1 MGTGILVMV
10 GRQTMSLT
18 SNEQAVL
25 RAVGVFWSTVFSAA
39 AFVVPRLLQAE
50 KMRKESLKTESK
62 GTTRVHGSGQGGPYM
77 IGNVSKTATLS
88 GCDPSTF
95 ASGSDHIVEETGG
108 PKLSAEALEAE

>member
-50 KMRKESLKTESK
+50 KMRKESLKTGSK
-62 GTTRVHGSGQGGPYM
+62 GTTRVHGSGHGGSYM
-77 IGNVSKTATLS
+77 FENLSKTAMES
-88 GCDPSTF
+88 GCSPSTS
-95 ASGSDHIVEETGG
+95 ASGSEHVTKETGG
-108 PKLSAEALEAE
+108 VSAEALEAK